1 MPEMEISIAIRWA
14 ILPLLITASA
24 FFSGCEVAF
33 FSLSRL
39 QVDRLRQN
47 GGWAGQRVAELLSK
61 PERLLITLYTCNELI
76 NVAISAVVTFLAI
89 ETFHGVWVGVALGAG
104 AFLLITFGEIS
115 PKTFAHYTSEKW
127 AMIAAPILTVLIVAI
142 YPIQFVVTLTANWIS
157 RLLGGKS
164 EADNFALT
172 EDEIKTMV
180 EEGADKGVID
190 ESESEMIQNVFDLGD
205 LTVGDLMTPRTDIL
219 ALDVNMP
226 LKDAWDKMAQSSF
239 ARAPIYSGTI
249 DNIEGVLFKKDLLKY
264 DYPPPSGLSLR
275 DLQRDPYIV
284 PVTVT
289 VNELLRGFKK
299 RKRHM
304 AVAMDEYGGVQGIIT
319 MDDIIAE
326 LIGQT
331 GAHGSAEGAFVKPAD
346 GGAHIVSASMPLDDF
361 NERFGVDLSHDELET
376 VGGYVFHLFGRAS
389 QQGES
394 VEGEGFRFTVEK
406 LKGRRIMEILVS
418 RVTTTAS
425 TDSSTGGD
433 GT

>member
-1 MPEMEISIAIRWA
+1 MEASITVRWA

-24 FFSGCEVAF
+24 FFAGCEVAF

-39 QVDRLRQN
+39 QVDRLRHN

-61 PERLLITLYTCNELI
+61 PERLLITLYTCNELV
-76 NVAISAVVTFLAI
+76 NVAISVVVTYLAI
-89 ETFHGVWVGVALGAG
+89 ETFDGVWVGVALGAG
-104 AFLLITFGEIS
+104 AFLLITFGEIT
-115 PKTFAHYTSEKW
+115 PKTFALYTNEKW
-127 AMIAAPILTVLIVAI
+127 ALIAAPFLAVLTVAI
-142 YPIQFVVTLTANWIS
+142 YPAQYVVTSAANWIS

-164 EADNFALT
+164 QADNFALT
-172 EDEIKTMV
+172 EDEIKTLV

-205 LTVGDLMTPRTDIL
+205 LTVGDLMTPRTEIL

-226 LKDAWDKMAQSSF
+226 LKEAWDRMAQSSF
-239 ARAPIYSGTI
+239 ARAPVYNGTI

-264 DYPPPSGLSLR
+264 DYPPPPSLALR
-275 DLQRDPYIV
+275 DLLREPYIA

-331 GAHGSAEGAFVKPAD
+331 GAPGSADGELVKPAAD
-346 GGAHIVSASMPLDDF
+346 GAYIVSAAMSLDAF
-361 NERFGVDLSHDELET
+361 NGRFGLGLSHDELET

-389 QQGES
+389 QLGES
-394 VEGEGFRFTVEK
+394 VEAEGFRFTVEK

-418 RVTTTAS
+418 RVPIEAS
-425 TDSSTGGD
+425 SESPAGGE
-433 GT
+433 GS

>member
-1 MPEMEISIAIRWA
+1 MEASITIRWA
-14 ILPLLITASA
+14 ILPLLLTASA

-39 QVDRLRQN
+39 QVDRLRHT
-47 GGWAGQRVAELLSK
+47 GGWAGQRVAALLSN
-61 PERLLITLYTCNELI
+61 PERLLITLYIGNELV
-76 NVAISAVVTFLAI
+76 NVAISAVITFLAI
-89 ETFHGVWVGVALGAG
+89 EAFGGVWVGVALGAG
-104 AFLLITFGEIS
+104 AFLLITFGEIT
-115 PKTFAHYTSEKW
+115 PKTFAHYTNEKW
-127 AMIAAPILTVLIVAI
+127 ALIAAPFLSAFMLAI
-142 YPIQFVVTLTANWIS
+142 YPLQVVVTFTANSIS

-164 EADNFALT
+164 KADNFALT
-172 EDEIKTMV
+172 EDEIKTLV

-205 LTVGDLMTPRTDIL
+205 LTVGDLMTPRTEIL

-239 ARAPIYSGTI
+239 ARAPVYNGTI

-275 DLQRDPYIV
+275 DLLREPYIV
-284 PVTVT
+284 PVTVS

-319 MDDIIAE
+319 MDDIIGE

-331 GAHGSAEGAFVKPAD
+331 GAHGSAEGELVKPAD
-346 GGAHIVSASMPLDDF
+346 GGAFIVSAAMPLDDF

-394 VEGEGFRFTVEK
+394 VEAEGFRFTVEK

-418 RVTTTAS
+418 RVPANVP
-425 TDSSTGGD
+425 TDGPAGGE
-433 GT
+433 GA